1 MKIKSILKLGT
12 LALLTA
18 ALPACSF
25 LDTDPQ
31 IIPDDGYYNSEQKL
45 IYGLAGVYGVL
56 NSEALYGNYYSLQ
69 IANADDLCYFNN
81 YNNSE
86 SRPDRY
92 NHSAGTAAI
101 YDTWSKLY
109 EGIKNANRYIEA
121 VEKTEID
128 PGKLSVDIGLY
139 IAEARFLRAYYHFL
153 LAQAWGDVPLRVKAT
168 TSPNPNDVQM
178 AATPQEQVL
187 KWCAD
192 EIEATIPDLYEPID
206 NTPSRVSQTVA
217 QGILARVYLFMAGES
232 VKQIDGLDKK
242 EMYRRA
248 AYWANEVIASHKH
261 DLNESYEEIFINMIR
276 DQYDTQFHESMWEAE
291 FLGDRTSA
299 TDWTNGRIGDLI
311 GLRSQ
316 SRTTNYSEW
325 ACNYSYG
332 YYNGSYTLWQLY
344 WENDRTADETAS
356 ATVID
361 KRLTWNL
368 PGYNYRGMNNQKISY
383 KNKAGETVTRYLQQT
398 QSMFKTPWVYNN
410 NFAMPDIEGLDQ
422 TIEDAF
428 DPADL
433 VYDPTVMC
441 AVRNAGKWRRE
452 TVYEKQMSAK
462 SLYTTIN
469 FPILR
474 YADVLLMYAEAINEY
489 AEAPDDQAK
498 EAIREIRKRAGVKT
512 NESLLGDYRSFR
524 DLVRIGFRGA
534 SQVGPDPLGHVRRED
549 AQRRDQPA
557 DGEQVPQRQL
567 YELCVGELRQ
577 RDGTPHLPPDSD
589 QGAGGEPRAP
599 TEPLMVKRLIAE
611 HTMNTKRITY
621 LAATLALATAAVSCE
636 HEEIYEPLEFS
647 VRLAPTNTY
656 RTGDPVVFN
665 FSGNADFIT
674 VWTGDTGHEYKHRN
688 RTKVDIA
695 DIESCELEIE
705 ISQQYGTL
713 NNLVLFAGN
722 KFAGLNGSDAATD
735 RPVVE
740 AIAANDCADWT
751 KLEFTP
757 NNANKFKT
765 YTYDITR
772 FADRFSWGMHLFY
785 PDPKTT
791 MRTYRINPKITVK
804 FKGHDTQV
812 YNYPD
817 MEFVPFSLAS
827 QHADDPYIHNVSGNG
842 NLKFQGRPG
851 ANNTA
856 NIVFQGFSA
865 GAFPEIDQWAFMQP
879 VALNTISPDTG
890 LNIKGVTDDLPSYS
904 YTYTEPGTYTV
915 TFIVAGG
922 NYQGQSAPAPYEVT
936 FTVIDPIE

>member
-56 NSEALYGNYYSLQ
+56 NSEAIYGNYYSLQ

-168 TSPNPNDVQM
+168 TSPNPNNVQM

-422 TIEDAF
+422 TIENAF

-489 AEAPDDQAK
+489 AGAPDDQAK

-512 NESLLGDYRSFR
+512 DESLLGDYRSFR
-524 DLVRIGFRGA
+524 DLVRNERGRELAFEGLRKWDLIRWGTFVEKMHNAGTNQPTENKYRNVSYTNYA
-534 SQVGPDPLGHVRRED
+534 SANYANVTARHIYLPIPTK
-549 AQRRDQPA
+549 
-557 DGEQVPQRQL
+557 
-567 YELCVGELRQ
+567 ELAVNHALRQ
-577 RDGTPHLPPDSD
+577 N
-589 QGAGGEPRAP
+589 
-599 TEPLMVKRLIAE
+599 PL
-611 HTMNTKRITY
+611 
-621 LAATLALATAAVSCE
+621 
-636 HEEIYEPLEFS
+636 
-647 VRLAPTNTY
+647 
-656 RTGDPVVFN
+656 
-665 FSGNADFIT
+665 
-674 VWTGDTGHEYKHRN
+674 W
-688 RTKVDIA
+688 
-695 DIESCELEIE
+695 
-705 ISQQYGTL
+705 
-713 NNLVLFAGN
+713 
-722 KFAGLNGSDAATD
+722 
-735 RPVVE
+735 
-740 AIAANDCADWT
+740 
-751 KLEFTP
+751 
-757 NNANKFKT
+757 
-765 YTYDITR
+765 
-772 FADRFSWGMHLFY
+772 
-785 PDPKTT
+785 
-791 MRTYRINPKITVK
+791 
-804 FKGHDTQV
+804 
-812 YNYPD
+812 
-817 MEFVPFSLAS
+817 
-827 QHADDPYIHNVSGNG
+827 
-842 NLKFQGRPG
+842 
-851 ANNTA
+851 
-856 NIVFQGFSA
+856 
-865 GAFPEIDQWAFMQP
+865 
-879 VALNTISPDTG
+879 
-890 LNIKGVTDDLPSYS
+890 
-904 YTYTEPGTYTV
+904 
-915 TFIVAGG
+915 
-922 NYQGQSAPAPYEVT
+922 
-936 FTVIDPIE
+936 

>member
-56 NSEALYGNYYSLQ
+56 NSEAIYGNYYSLQ

-92 NHSAGTAAI
+92 NHSAGTATI

-422 TIEDAF
+422 TIENAF

-489 AEAPDDQAK
+489 AGAPDDQAK

-512 NESLLGDYRSFR
+512 DESLLGDYRSFR
-524 DLVRIGFRGA
+524 DLVRNERGRELAFEGLRKWDLIRWGTFVEKMHNAGTNQPTENKYRNVSYTNYA
-534 SQVGPDPLGHVRRED
+534 SANYANVTARHIYLPIPTK
-549 AQRRDQPA
+549 
-557 DGEQVPQRQL
+557 
-567 YELCVGELRQ
+567 ELAVNHALRQ
-577 RDGTPHLPPDSD
+577 N
-589 QGAGGEPRAP
+589 
-599 TEPLMVKRLIAE
+599 PL
-611 HTMNTKRITY
+611 
-621 LAATLALATAAVSCE
+621 
-636 HEEIYEPLEFS
+636 
-647 VRLAPTNTY
+647 
-656 RTGDPVVFN
+656 
-665 FSGNADFIT
+665 
-674 VWTGDTGHEYKHRN
+674 W
-688 RTKVDIA
+688 
-695 DIESCELEIE
+695 
-705 ISQQYGTL
+705 
-713 NNLVLFAGN
+713 
-722 KFAGLNGSDAATD
+722 
-735 RPVVE
+735 
-740 AIAANDCADWT
+740 
-751 KLEFTP
+751 
-757 NNANKFKT
+757 
-765 YTYDITR
+765 
-772 FADRFSWGMHLFY
+772 
-785 PDPKTT
+785 
-791 MRTYRINPKITVK
+791 
-804 FKGHDTQV
+804 
-812 YNYPD
+812 
-817 MEFVPFSLAS
+817 
-827 QHADDPYIHNVSGNG
+827 
-842 NLKFQGRPG
+842 
-851 ANNTA
+851 
-856 NIVFQGFSA
+856 
-865 GAFPEIDQWAFMQP
+865 
-879 VALNTISPDTG
+879 
-890 LNIKGVTDDLPSYS
+890 
-904 YTYTEPGTYTV
+904 
-915 TFIVAGG
+915 
-922 NYQGQSAPAPYEVT
+922 
-936 FTVIDPIE
+936 

>member
-168 TSPNPNDVQM
+168 TAPNPNDVQM

-489 AEAPDDQAK
+489 AGAPDDQAK

-512 NESLLGDYRSFR
+512 DESLLGDYRSFR
-524 DLVRIGFRGA
+524 DLVRNERGRELAFEGLRKWDLIRWGTFVEKMHNAGTNQPTENKYRNVSYTNYA
-534 SQVGPDPLGHVRRED
+534 SANYANVTARHIYLPIPTK
-549 AQRRDQPA
+549 
-557 DGEQVPQRQL
+557 
-567 YELCVGELRQ
+567 ELAVNHALRQ
-577 RDGTPHLPPDSD
+577 N
-589 QGAGGEPRAP
+589 
-599 TEPLMVKRLIAE
+599 PL
-611 HTMNTKRITY
+611 
-621 LAATLALATAAVSCE
+621 
-636 HEEIYEPLEFS
+636 
-647 VRLAPTNTY
+647 
-656 RTGDPVVFN
+656 
-665 FSGNADFIT
+665 
-674 VWTGDTGHEYKHRN
+674 W
-688 RTKVDIA
+688 
-695 DIESCELEIE
+695 
-705 ISQQYGTL
+705 
-713 NNLVLFAGN
+713 
-722 KFAGLNGSDAATD
+722 
-735 RPVVE
+735 
-740 AIAANDCADWT
+740 
-751 KLEFTP
+751 
-757 NNANKFKT
+757 
-765 YTYDITR
+765 
-772 FADRFSWGMHLFY
+772 
-785 PDPKTT
+785 
-791 MRTYRINPKITVK
+791 
-804 FKGHDTQV
+804 
-812 YNYPD
+812 
-817 MEFVPFSLAS
+817 
-827 QHADDPYIHNVSGNG
+827 
-842 NLKFQGRPG
+842 
-851 ANNTA
+851 
-856 NIVFQGFSA
+856 
-865 GAFPEIDQWAFMQP
+865 
-879 VALNTISPDTG
+879 
-890 LNIKGVTDDLPSYS
+890 
-904 YTYTEPGTYTV
+904 
-915 TFIVAGG
+915 
-922 NYQGQSAPAPYEVT
+922 
-936 FTVIDPIE
+936 

>member
-56 NSEALYGNYYSLQ
+56 NSEAIYGNYYSLQ

-153 LAQAWGDVPLRVKAT
+153 LAQAWGDMPLRVKAT

-422 TIEDAF
+422 TIENAF

-489 AEAPDDQAK
+489 AGAPDDQAK
-498 EAIREIRKRAGVKT
+498 DAIREIRKRAGVKT
-512 NESLLGDYRSFR
+512 DESLLGDYRSFR
-524 DLVRIGFRGA
+524 DLVRNERGRELAFEGLRKWDLIRWGTFVEKMHNAGTNQPTENKYRNVSYTNYA
-534 SQVGPDPLGHVRRED
+534 SANYANVTARHIYLPIPTK
-549 AQRRDQPA
+549 
-557 DGEQVPQRQL
+557 
-567 YELCVGELRQ
+567 ELAVNHALRQ
-577 RDGTPHLPPDSD
+577 N
-589 QGAGGEPRAP
+589 
-599 TEPLMVKRLIAE
+599 PL
-611 HTMNTKRITY
+611 
-621 LAATLALATAAVSCE
+621 
-636 HEEIYEPLEFS
+636 
-647 VRLAPTNTY
+647 
-656 RTGDPVVFN
+656 
-665 FSGNADFIT
+665 
-674 VWTGDTGHEYKHRN
+674 W
-688 RTKVDIA
+688 
-695 DIESCELEIE
+695 
-705 ISQQYGTL
+705 
-713 NNLVLFAGN
+713 
-722 KFAGLNGSDAATD
+722 
-735 RPVVE
+735 
-740 AIAANDCADWT
+740 
-751 KLEFTP
+751 
-757 NNANKFKT
+757 
-765 YTYDITR
+765 
-772 FADRFSWGMHLFY
+772 
-785 PDPKTT
+785 
-791 MRTYRINPKITVK
+791 
-804 FKGHDTQV
+804 
-812 YNYPD
+812 
-817 MEFVPFSLAS
+817 
-827 QHADDPYIHNVSGNG
+827 
-842 NLKFQGRPG
+842 
-851 ANNTA
+851 
-856 NIVFQGFSA
+856 
-865 GAFPEIDQWAFMQP
+865 
-879 VALNTISPDTG
+879 
-890 LNIKGVTDDLPSYS
+890 
-904 YTYTEPGTYTV
+904 
-915 TFIVAGG
+915 
-922 NYQGQSAPAPYEVT
+922 
-936 FTVIDPIE
+936 

>member
-92 NHSAGTAAI
+92 NHSAGTATI

-168 TSPNPNDVQM
+168 TSPNPNNVQM

-261 DLNESYEEIFINMIR
+261 DLNESYEEVFINMIR

-489 AEAPDDQAK
+489 AGAPDDQAK

-512 NESLLGDYRSFR
+512 DESLLGDYRSFR
-524 DLVRIGFRGA
+524 DLVRNERGRELAFEGLRKWDLIRWGTFVEKMHNAGTNQPTENKYRNVSYTNYA
-534 SQVGPDPLGHVRRED
+534 SANYANVTARHIYLPIPTK
-549 AQRRDQPA
+549 
-557 DGEQVPQRQL
+557 
-567 YELCVGELRQ
+567 ELAVNHALRQ
-577 RDGTPHLPPDSD
+577 N
-589 QGAGGEPRAP
+589 
-599 TEPLMVKRLIAE
+599 PL
-611 HTMNTKRITY
+611 
-621 LAATLALATAAVSCE
+621 
-636 HEEIYEPLEFS
+636 
-647 VRLAPTNTY
+647 
-656 RTGDPVVFN
+656 
-665 FSGNADFIT
+665 
-674 VWTGDTGHEYKHRN
+674 W
-688 RTKVDIA
+688 
-695 DIESCELEIE
+695 
-705 ISQQYGTL
+705 
-713 NNLVLFAGN
+713 
-722 KFAGLNGSDAATD
+722 
-735 RPVVE
+735 
-740 AIAANDCADWT
+740 
-751 KLEFTP
+751 
-757 NNANKFKT
+757 
-765 YTYDITR
+765 
-772 FADRFSWGMHLFY
+772 
-785 PDPKTT
+785 
-791 MRTYRINPKITVK
+791 
-804 FKGHDTQV
+804 
-812 YNYPD
+812 
-817 MEFVPFSLAS
+817 
-827 QHADDPYIHNVSGNG
+827 
-842 NLKFQGRPG
+842 
-851 ANNTA
+851 
-856 NIVFQGFSA
+856 
-865 GAFPEIDQWAFMQP
+865 
-879 VALNTISPDTG
+879 
-890 LNIKGVTDDLPSYS
+890 
-904 YTYTEPGTYTV
+904 
-915 TFIVAGG
+915 
-922 NYQGQSAPAPYEVT
+922 
-936 FTVIDPIE
+936 

>member
-56 NSEALYGNYYSLQ
+56 NSEAIYGNYYSLQ

-153 LAQAWGDVPLRVKAT
+153 LAQAWGDMPLRVKAT

-489 AEAPDDQAK
+489 AGAPDDQAK
-498 EAIREIRKRAGVKT
+498 DAIREIRKRAGVKT
-512 NESLLGDYRSFR
+512 DESLLGDYRSFR
-524 DLVRIGFRGA
+524 DLVRNERGRELAFEGLRKWDLIRWGTFVEKMHNAGTNQPTENKYRNVSYTNYA
-534 SQVGPDPLGHVRRED
+534 SANYANVTARHIYLPIPTK
-549 AQRRDQPA
+549 
-557 DGEQVPQRQL
+557 
-567 YELCVGELRQ
+567 ELAVNHALRQ
-577 RDGTPHLPPDSD
+577 N
-589 QGAGGEPRAP
+589 
-599 TEPLMVKRLIAE
+599 PL
-611 HTMNTKRITY
+611 
-621 LAATLALATAAVSCE
+621 
-636 HEEIYEPLEFS
+636 
-647 VRLAPTNTY
+647 
-656 RTGDPVVFN
+656 
-665 FSGNADFIT
+665 
-674 VWTGDTGHEYKHRN
+674 W
-688 RTKVDIA
+688 
-695 DIESCELEIE
+695 
-705 ISQQYGTL
+705 
-713 NNLVLFAGN
+713 
-722 KFAGLNGSDAATD
+722 
-735 RPVVE
+735 
-740 AIAANDCADWT
+740 
-751 KLEFTP
+751 
-757 NNANKFKT
+757 
-765 YTYDITR
+765 
-772 FADRFSWGMHLFY
+772 
-785 PDPKTT
+785 
-791 MRTYRINPKITVK
+791 
-804 FKGHDTQV
+804 
-812 YNYPD
+812 
-817 MEFVPFSLAS
+817 
-827 QHADDPYIHNVSGNG
+827 
-842 NLKFQGRPG
+842 
-851 ANNTA
+851 
-856 NIVFQGFSA
+856 
-865 GAFPEIDQWAFMQP
+865 
-879 VALNTISPDTG
+879 
-890 LNIKGVTDDLPSYS
+890 
-904 YTYTEPGTYTV
+904 
-915 TFIVAGG
+915 
-922 NYQGQSAPAPYEVT
+922 
-936 FTVIDPIE
+936 

>member
-474 YADVLLMYAEAINEY
+474 YADVLLMFAEAINEY
-489 AEAPDDQAK
+489 AGAADDQAK
-498 EAIREIRKRAGVKT
+498 DALREIRKRAGVKT
-512 NESLLGDYRSFR
+512 DESLLGDYRSFR
-524 DLVRIGFRGA
+524 DLVRNERGRELAFEGLRKWDLIRWGTFVEKMHNAGTNQPTENKYRNVSYTNYA
-534 SQVGPDPLGHVRRED
+534 SANYANVTARHIYLPIPTK
-549 AQRRDQPA
+549 
-557 DGEQVPQRQL
+557 
-567 YELCVGELRQ
+567 ELAVNHALRQ
-577 RDGTPHLPPDSD
+577 N
-589 QGAGGEPRAP
+589 
-599 TEPLMVKRLIAE
+599 PL
-611 HTMNTKRITY
+611 
-621 LAATLALATAAVSCE
+621 
-636 HEEIYEPLEFS
+636 
-647 VRLAPTNTY
+647 
-656 RTGDPVVFN
+656 
-665 FSGNADFIT
+665 
-674 VWTGDTGHEYKHRN
+674 W
-688 RTKVDIA
+688 
-695 DIESCELEIE
+695 
-705 ISQQYGTL
+705 
-713 NNLVLFAGN
+713 
-722 KFAGLNGSDAATD
+722 
-735 RPVVE
+735 
-740 AIAANDCADWT
+740 
-751 KLEFTP
+751 
-757 NNANKFKT
+757 
-765 YTYDITR
+765 
-772 FADRFSWGMHLFY
+772 
-785 PDPKTT
+785 
-791 MRTYRINPKITVK
+791 
-804 FKGHDTQV
+804 
-812 YNYPD
+812 
-817 MEFVPFSLAS
+817 
-827 QHADDPYIHNVSGNG
+827 
-842 NLKFQGRPG
+842 
-851 ANNTA
+851 
-856 NIVFQGFSA
+856 
-865 GAFPEIDQWAFMQP
+865 
-879 VALNTISPDTG
+879 
-890 LNIKGVTDDLPSYS
+890 
-904 YTYTEPGTYTV
+904 
-915 TFIVAGG
+915 
-922 NYQGQSAPAPYEVT
+922 
-936 FTVIDPIE
+936 

>member
-187 KWCAD
+187 KWCAN

-489 AEAPDDQAK
+489 AGAPDDQAK

-512 NESLLGDYRSFR
+512 DESLLGDYRSFR
-524 DLVRIGFRGA
+524 DLVRNERGRELAFEGLRKWDLIRWGTFVEKMHNAGTNQPTENKYRNVSYTNYA
-534 SQVGPDPLGHVRRED
+534 SANYANVTARHIYLPIPTK
-549 AQRRDQPA
+549 
-557 DGEQVPQRQL
+557 
-567 YELCVGELRQ
+567 ELAVNHALRQ
-577 RDGTPHLPPDSD
+577 N
-589 QGAGGEPRAP
+589 
-599 TEPLMVKRLIAE
+599 PL
-611 HTMNTKRITY
+611 
-621 LAATLALATAAVSCE
+621 
-636 HEEIYEPLEFS
+636 
-647 VRLAPTNTY
+647 
-656 RTGDPVVFN
+656 
-665 FSGNADFIT
+665 
-674 VWTGDTGHEYKHRN
+674 W
-688 RTKVDIA
+688 
-695 DIESCELEIE
+695 
-705 ISQQYGTL
+705 
-713 NNLVLFAGN
+713 
-722 KFAGLNGSDAATD
+722 
-735 RPVVE
+735 
-740 AIAANDCADWT
+740 
-751 KLEFTP
+751 
-757 NNANKFKT
+757 
-765 YTYDITR
+765 
-772 FADRFSWGMHLFY
+772 
-785 PDPKTT
+785 
-791 MRTYRINPKITVK
+791 
-804 FKGHDTQV
+804 
-812 YNYPD
+812 
-817 MEFVPFSLAS
+817 
-827 QHADDPYIHNVSGNG
+827 
-842 NLKFQGRPG
+842 
-851 ANNTA
+851 
-856 NIVFQGFSA
+856 
-865 GAFPEIDQWAFMQP
+865 
-879 VALNTISPDTG
+879 
-890 LNIKGVTDDLPSYS
+890 
-904 YTYTEPGTYTV
+904 
-915 TFIVAGG
+915 
-922 NYQGQSAPAPYEVT
+922 
-936 FTVIDPIE
+936 

>member
-153 LAQAWGDVPLRVKAT
+153 LAQAWGDMPLRVQAT

-489 AEAPDDQAK
+489 AGAPDDQAK

-512 NESLLGDYRSFR
+512 DESLLGDYRSFR
-524 DLVRIGFRGA
+524 DLVRNERGRELAFEGLRKWDLIRWGTFVEKMHNAGTNQPTENKYRNVSYTNYA
-534 SQVGPDPLGHVRRED
+534 SANYANVTARHIYLPIPTK
-549 AQRRDQPA
+549 
-557 DGEQVPQRQL
+557 
-567 YELCVGELRQ
+567 ELAVNHALRQ
-577 RDGTPHLPPDSD
+577 N
-589 QGAGGEPRAP
+589 
-599 TEPLMVKRLIAE
+599 PL
-611 HTMNTKRITY
+611 
-621 LAATLALATAAVSCE
+621 
-636 HEEIYEPLEFS
+636 
-647 VRLAPTNTY
+647 
-656 RTGDPVVFN
+656 
-665 FSGNADFIT
+665 
-674 VWTGDTGHEYKHRN
+674 W
-688 RTKVDIA
+688 
-695 DIESCELEIE
+695 
-705 ISQQYGTL
+705 
-713 NNLVLFAGN
+713 
-722 KFAGLNGSDAATD
+722 
-735 RPVVE
+735 
-740 AIAANDCADWT
+740 
-751 KLEFTP
+751 
-757 NNANKFKT
+757 
-765 YTYDITR
+765 
-772 FADRFSWGMHLFY
+772 
-785 PDPKTT
+785 
-791 MRTYRINPKITVK
+791 
-804 FKGHDTQV
+804 
-812 YNYPD
+812 
-817 MEFVPFSLAS
+817 
-827 QHADDPYIHNVSGNG
+827 
-842 NLKFQGRPG
+842 
-851 ANNTA
+851 
-856 NIVFQGFSA
+856 
-865 GAFPEIDQWAFMQP
+865 
-879 VALNTISPDTG
+879 
-890 LNIKGVTDDLPSYS
+890 
-904 YTYTEPGTYTV
+904 
-915 TFIVAGG
+915 
-922 NYQGQSAPAPYEVT
+922 
-936 FTVIDPIE
+936 

>member
-92 NHSAGTAAI
+92 NHSAGTATI

-332 YYNGSYTLWQLY
+332 YYNGSYTLWQIY

-489 AEAPDDQAK
+489 AGAPDDQAK

-512 NESLLGDYRSFR
+512 DESLLGDYRSFR
-524 DLVRIGFRGA
+524 DLVRNERGRELAFEGLRKWDLIRWGTFVEKMHNAGTNQPTENKYRNVSYTNYA
-534 SQVGPDPLGHVRRED
+534 SANYANVTARHIYLPIPTK
-549 AQRRDQPA
+549 
-557 DGEQVPQRQL
+557 
-567 YELCVGELRQ
+567 ELAVNHALRQ
-577 RDGTPHLPPDSD
+577 N
-589 QGAGGEPRAP
+589 
-599 TEPLMVKRLIAE
+599 PL
-611 HTMNTKRITY
+611 
-621 LAATLALATAAVSCE
+621 
-636 HEEIYEPLEFS
+636 
-647 VRLAPTNTY
+647 
-656 RTGDPVVFN
+656 
-665 FSGNADFIT
+665 
-674 VWTGDTGHEYKHRN
+674 W
-688 RTKVDIA
+688 
-695 DIESCELEIE
+695 
-705 ISQQYGTL
+705 
-713 NNLVLFAGN
+713 
-722 KFAGLNGSDAATD
+722 
-735 RPVVE
+735 
-740 AIAANDCADWT
+740 
-751 KLEFTP
+751 
-757 NNANKFKT
+757 
-765 YTYDITR
+765 
-772 FADRFSWGMHLFY
+772 
-785 PDPKTT
+785 
-791 MRTYRINPKITVK
+791 
-804 FKGHDTQV
+804 
-812 YNYPD
+812 
-817 MEFVPFSLAS
+817 
-827 QHADDPYIHNVSGNG
+827 
-842 NLKFQGRPG
+842 
-851 ANNTA
+851 
-856 NIVFQGFSA
+856 
-865 GAFPEIDQWAFMQP
+865 
-879 VALNTISPDTG
+879 
-890 LNIKGVTDDLPSYS
+890 
-904 YTYTEPGTYTV
+904 
-915 TFIVAGG
+915 
-922 NYQGQSAPAPYEVT
+922 
-936 FTVIDPIE
+936 

>member
-128 PGKLSVDIGLY
+128 PEKLSVDIGLY
-139 IAEARFLRAYYHFL
+139 IAEARFLRAYDHFL

-489 AEAPDDQAK
+489 AGAPDDQAK

-512 NESLLGDYRSFR
+512 DESLLGDYRSFR
-524 DLVRIGFRGA
+524 DLVRNERGRELAFEGLRKWDLIRWGTFVEKMHNAGTNQPTENKYRNVSYTNYA
-534 SQVGPDPLGHVRRED
+534 SANYANVTARHIYLPIPTK
-549 AQRRDQPA
+549 
-557 DGEQVPQRQL
+557 
-567 YELCVGELRQ
+567 ELAVNHALRQ
-577 RDGTPHLPPDSD
+577 N
-589 QGAGGEPRAP
+589 
-599 TEPLMVKRLIAE
+599 PL
-611 HTMNTKRITY
+611 
-621 LAATLALATAAVSCE
+621 
-636 HEEIYEPLEFS
+636 
-647 VRLAPTNTY
+647 
-656 RTGDPVVFN
+656 
-665 FSGNADFIT
+665 
-674 VWTGDTGHEYKHRN
+674 W
-688 RTKVDIA
+688 
-695 DIESCELEIE
+695 
-705 ISQQYGTL
+705 
-713 NNLVLFAGN
+713 
-722 KFAGLNGSDAATD
+722 
-735 RPVVE
+735 
-740 AIAANDCADWT
+740 
-751 KLEFTP
+751 
-757 NNANKFKT
+757 
-765 YTYDITR
+765 
-772 FADRFSWGMHLFY
+772 
-785 PDPKTT
+785 
-791 MRTYRINPKITVK
+791 
-804 FKGHDTQV
+804 
-812 YNYPD
+812 
-817 MEFVPFSLAS
+817 
-827 QHADDPYIHNVSGNG
+827 
-842 NLKFQGRPG
+842 
-851 ANNTA
+851 
-856 NIVFQGFSA
+856 
-865 GAFPEIDQWAFMQP
+865 
-879 VALNTISPDTG
+879 
-890 LNIKGVTDDLPSYS
+890 
-904 YTYTEPGTYTV
+904 
-915 TFIVAGG
+915 
-922 NYQGQSAPAPYEVT
+922 
-936 FTVIDPIE
+936 

>member
-422 TIEDAF
+422 TIENAF

-489 AEAPDDQAK
+489 AGAPDDQAK
-498 EAIREIRKRAGVKT
+498 DAIREIRKRAGVKT
-512 NESLLGDYRSFR
+512 DESLLGDYRSFR
-524 DLVRIGFRGA
+524 DLVRNKRGRELAFEGLRKWDLIRWGTFVEKMHNAGTNQPTENKYRNVSYTNYA
-534 SQVGPDPLGHVRRED
+534 SANYANVTARHIYLPIPTK
-549 AQRRDQPA
+549 
-557 DGEQVPQRQL
+557 
-567 YELCVGELRQ
+567 ELAVNHALRQ
-577 RDGTPHLPPDSD
+577 N
-589 QGAGGEPRAP
+589 
-599 TEPLMVKRLIAE
+599 PL
-611 HTMNTKRITY
+611 
-621 LAATLALATAAVSCE
+621 
-636 HEEIYEPLEFS
+636 
-647 VRLAPTNTY
+647 
-656 RTGDPVVFN
+656 
-665 FSGNADFIT
+665 
-674 VWTGDTGHEYKHRN
+674 W
-688 RTKVDIA
+688 
-695 DIESCELEIE
+695 
-705 ISQQYGTL
+705 
-713 NNLVLFAGN
+713 
-722 KFAGLNGSDAATD
+722 
-735 RPVVE
+735 
-740 AIAANDCADWT
+740 
-751 KLEFTP
+751 
-757 NNANKFKT
+757 
-765 YTYDITR
+765 
-772 FADRFSWGMHLFY
+772 
-785 PDPKTT
+785 
-791 MRTYRINPKITVK
+791 
-804 FKGHDTQV
+804 
-812 YNYPD
+812 
-817 MEFVPFSLAS
+817 
-827 QHADDPYIHNVSGNG
+827 
-842 NLKFQGRPG
+842 
-851 ANNTA
+851 
-856 NIVFQGFSA
+856 
-865 GAFPEIDQWAFMQP
+865 
-879 VALNTISPDTG
+879 
-890 LNIKGVTDDLPSYS
+890 
-904 YTYTEPGTYTV
+904 
-915 TFIVAGG
+915 
-922 NYQGQSAPAPYEVT
+922 
-936 FTVIDPIE
+936 

>member
-56 NSEALYGNYYSLQ
+56 NSEAIYGNYYSLQ

-128 PGKLSVDIGLY
+128 PEKLSVDIGLY

-422 TIEDAF
+422 TIENAF

-489 AEAPDDQAK
+489 AGAPDDQAK
-498 EAIREIRKRAGVKT
+498 EAIREIRKRTGVKT
-512 NESLLGDYRSFR
+512 DESLLGDYRSFR
-524 DLVRIGFRGA
+524 DLVRNERGRELAFEGLRKWDLIRWGTFVEKMHNAGTNQPTENKYRNVSYTNYA
-534 SQVGPDPLGHVRRED
+534 SANYANVTARHIYLPIPTK
-549 AQRRDQPA
+549 
-557 DGEQVPQRQL
+557 
-567 YELCVGELRQ
+567 ELAVNHALRQ
-577 RDGTPHLPPDSD
+577 N
-589 QGAGGEPRAP
+589 
-599 TEPLMVKRLIAE
+599 PL
-611 HTMNTKRITY
+611 
-621 LAATLALATAAVSCE
+621 
-636 HEEIYEPLEFS
+636 
-647 VRLAPTNTY
+647 
-656 RTGDPVVFN
+656 
-665 FSGNADFIT
+665 
-674 VWTGDTGHEYKHRN
+674 W
-688 RTKVDIA
+688 
-695 DIESCELEIE
+695 
-705 ISQQYGTL
+705 
-713 NNLVLFAGN
+713 
-722 KFAGLNGSDAATD
+722 
-735 RPVVE
+735 
-740 AIAANDCADWT
+740 
-751 KLEFTP
+751 
-757 NNANKFKT
+757 
-765 YTYDITR
+765 
-772 FADRFSWGMHLFY
+772 
-785 PDPKTT
+785 
-791 MRTYRINPKITVK
+791 
-804 FKGHDTQV
+804 
-812 YNYPD
+812 
-817 MEFVPFSLAS
+817 
-827 QHADDPYIHNVSGNG
+827 
-842 NLKFQGRPG
+842 
-851 ANNTA
+851 
-856 NIVFQGFSA
+856 
-865 GAFPEIDQWAFMQP
+865 
-879 VALNTISPDTG
+879 
-890 LNIKGVTDDLPSYS
+890 
-904 YTYTEPGTYTV
+904 
-915 TFIVAGG
+915 
-922 NYQGQSAPAPYEVT
+922 
-936 FTVIDPIE
+936 

>member
-168 TSPNPNDVQM
+168 TSPNPNNVQM

-489 AEAPDDQAK
+489 AGAPDDQAK
-498 EAIREIRKRAGVKT
+498 EAIRKIRKRAGVKT
-512 NESLLGDYRSFR
+512 DESLLGDYRSFR
-524 DLVRIGFRGA
+524 DLVRNERGRELAFEGLRKWDLIRWGTFVEKMHNAGTNQPTENKYRNVSYTNYA
-534 SQVGPDPLGHVRRED
+534 SANYANVTARHIYLPIPTK
-549 AQRRDQPA
+549 
-557 DGEQVPQRQL
+557 
-567 YELCVGELRQ
+567 ELAVNHALRQ
-577 RDGTPHLPPDSD
+577 N
-589 QGAGGEPRAP
+589 
-599 TEPLMVKRLIAE
+599 PL
-611 HTMNTKRITY
+611 
-621 LAATLALATAAVSCE
+621 
-636 HEEIYEPLEFS
+636 
-647 VRLAPTNTY
+647 
-656 RTGDPVVFN
+656 
-665 FSGNADFIT
+665 
-674 VWTGDTGHEYKHRN
+674 W
-688 RTKVDIA
+688 
-695 DIESCELEIE
+695 
-705 ISQQYGTL
+705 
-713 NNLVLFAGN
+713 
-722 KFAGLNGSDAATD
+722 
-735 RPVVE
+735 
-740 AIAANDCADWT
+740 
-751 KLEFTP
+751 
-757 NNANKFKT
+757 
-765 YTYDITR
+765 
-772 FADRFSWGMHLFY
+772 
-785 PDPKTT
+785 
-791 MRTYRINPKITVK
+791 
-804 FKGHDTQV
+804 
-812 YNYPD
+812 
-817 MEFVPFSLAS
+817 
-827 QHADDPYIHNVSGNG
+827 
-842 NLKFQGRPG
+842 
-851 ANNTA
+851 
-856 NIVFQGFSA
+856 
-865 GAFPEIDQWAFMQP
+865 
-879 VALNTISPDTG
+879 
-890 LNIKGVTDDLPSYS
+890 
-904 YTYTEPGTYTV
+904 
-915 TFIVAGG
+915 
-922 NYQGQSAPAPYEVT
+922 
-936 FTVIDPIE
+936 

>member
-45 IYGLAGVYGVL
+45 IYGLTGVYGVL

-92 NHSAGTAAI
+92 NHSAGTATI

-368 PGYNYRGMNNQKISY
+368 PGYNYRGMNTQKISY

-489 AEAPDDQAK
+489 AGAPDDQAK

-512 NESLLGDYRSFR
+512 DESLLGDYRSFR
-524 DLVRIGFRGA
+524 DLVRNERGRELAFEGLRKWDLIRWGTFVEKMHNAGTNQPTENKYRNVSYTNYA
-534 SQVGPDPLGHVRRED
+534 SANYANVTARHIYLPIPTK
-549 AQRRDQPA
+549 
-557 DGEQVPQRQL
+557 
-567 YELCVGELRQ
+567 ELAVNHALRQ
-577 RDGTPHLPPDSD
+577 N
-589 QGAGGEPRAP
+589 
-599 TEPLMVKRLIAE
+599 PL
-611 HTMNTKRITY
+611 
-621 LAATLALATAAVSCE
+621 
-636 HEEIYEPLEFS
+636 
-647 VRLAPTNTY
+647 
-656 RTGDPVVFN
+656 
-665 FSGNADFIT
+665 
-674 VWTGDTGHEYKHRN
+674 W
-688 RTKVDIA
+688 
-695 DIESCELEIE
+695 
-705 ISQQYGTL
+705 
-713 NNLVLFAGN
+713 
-722 KFAGLNGSDAATD
+722 
-735 RPVVE
+735 
-740 AIAANDCADWT
+740 
-751 KLEFTP
+751 
-757 NNANKFKT
+757 
-765 YTYDITR
+765 
-772 FADRFSWGMHLFY
+772 
-785 PDPKTT
+785 
-791 MRTYRINPKITVK
+791 
-804 FKGHDTQV
+804 
-812 YNYPD
+812 
-817 MEFVPFSLAS
+817 
-827 QHADDPYIHNVSGNG
+827 
-842 NLKFQGRPG
+842 
-851 ANNTA
+851 
-856 NIVFQGFSA
+856 
-865 GAFPEIDQWAFMQP
+865 
-879 VALNTISPDTG
+879 
-890 LNIKGVTDDLPSYS
+890 
-904 YTYTEPGTYTV
+904 
-915 TFIVAGG
+915 
-922 NYQGQSAPAPYEVT
+922 
-936 FTVIDPIE
+936 

>member
-92 NHSAGTAAI
+92 NHSAGTATI

-128 PGKLSVDIGLY
+128 PEKLSVDIGLY

-153 LAQAWGDVPLRVKAT
+153 LAQAWCDVPLRVKAT

-422 TIEDAF
+422 TIENAF

-489 AEAPDDQAK
+489 AGAPDDQAK

-512 NESLLGDYRSFR
+512 DESLLGDYRSFR
-524 DLVRIGFRGA
+524 DLVRNERGRELAFEGLRKWDLIRWGTFVEKMHNAGTNQPTENKYRNVSYTNYA
-534 SQVGPDPLGHVRRED
+534 SANYANVTARHIYLPIPTK
-549 AQRRDQPA
+549 
-557 DGEQVPQRQL
+557 
-567 YELCVGELRQ
+567 ELAVNHALRQ
-577 RDGTPHLPPDSD
+577 N
-589 QGAGGEPRAP
+589 
-599 TEPLMVKRLIAE
+599 PL
-611 HTMNTKRITY
+611 
-621 LAATLALATAAVSCE
+621 
-636 HEEIYEPLEFS
+636 
-647 VRLAPTNTY
+647 
-656 RTGDPVVFN
+656 
-665 FSGNADFIT
+665 
-674 VWTGDTGHEYKHRN
+674 W
-688 RTKVDIA
+688 
-695 DIESCELEIE
+695 
-705 ISQQYGTL
+705 
-713 NNLVLFAGN
+713 
-722 KFAGLNGSDAATD
+722 
-735 RPVVE
+735 
-740 AIAANDCADWT
+740 
-751 KLEFTP
+751 
-757 NNANKFKT
+757 
-765 YTYDITR
+765 
-772 FADRFSWGMHLFY
+772 
-785 PDPKTT
+785 
-791 MRTYRINPKITVK
+791 
-804 FKGHDTQV
+804 
-812 YNYPD
+812 
-817 MEFVPFSLAS
+817 
-827 QHADDPYIHNVSGNG
+827 
-842 NLKFQGRPG
+842 
-851 ANNTA
+851 
-856 NIVFQGFSA
+856 
-865 GAFPEIDQWAFMQP
+865 
-879 VALNTISPDTG
+879 
-890 LNIKGVTDDLPSYS
+890 
-904 YTYTEPGTYTV
+904 
-915 TFIVAGG
+915 
-922 NYQGQSAPAPYEVT
+922 
-936 FTVIDPIE
+936 

>member
-56 NSEALYGNYYSLQ
+56 NSEAIYGNYYSLQ

-92 NHSAGTAAI
+92 NHSAGTATI

-489 AEAPDDQAK
+489 AGAPDDQAK
-498 EAIREIRKRAGVKT
+498 EAIREIRKRTGVKT
-512 NESLLGDYRSFR
+512 DESLLGDYRSFR
-524 DLVRIGFRGA
+524 DLVRNERGRELAFEGLRKWDLIRWGTFVEKMHNAGTNQPTENKYRNVSYTNYA
-534 SQVGPDPLGHVRRED
+534 SANYANVTARHIYLPIPTK
-549 AQRRDQPA
+549 
-557 DGEQVPQRQL
+557 
-567 YELCVGELRQ
+567 ELAVNHALRQ
-577 RDGTPHLPPDSD
+577 N
-589 QGAGGEPRAP
+589 
-599 TEPLMVKRLIAE
+599 PL
-611 HTMNTKRITY
+611 
-621 LAATLALATAAVSCE
+621 
-636 HEEIYEPLEFS
+636 
-647 VRLAPTNTY
+647 
-656 RTGDPVVFN
+656 
-665 FSGNADFIT
+665 
-674 VWTGDTGHEYKHRN
+674 W
-688 RTKVDIA
+688 
-695 DIESCELEIE
+695 
-705 ISQQYGTL
+705 
-713 NNLVLFAGN
+713 
-722 KFAGLNGSDAATD
+722 
-735 RPVVE
+735 
-740 AIAANDCADWT
+740 
-751 KLEFTP
+751 
-757 NNANKFKT
+757 
-765 YTYDITR
+765 
-772 FADRFSWGMHLFY
+772 
-785 PDPKTT
+785 
-791 MRTYRINPKITVK
+791 
-804 FKGHDTQV
+804 
-812 YNYPD
+812 
-817 MEFVPFSLAS
+817 
-827 QHADDPYIHNVSGNG
+827 
-842 NLKFQGRPG
+842 
-851 ANNTA
+851 
-856 NIVFQGFSA
+856 
-865 GAFPEIDQWAFMQP
+865 
-879 VALNTISPDTG
+879 
-890 LNIKGVTDDLPSYS
+890 
-904 YTYTEPGTYTV
+904 
-915 TFIVAGG
+915 
-922 NYQGQSAPAPYEVT
+922 
-936 FTVIDPIE
+936 

>member
-92 NHSAGTAAI
+92 NHSAGTATI

-368 PGYNYRGMNNQKISY
+368 PGYNYRGMNNQEISY

-489 AEAPDDQAK
+489 AGAPDDQAK

-512 NESLLGDYRSFR
+512 DESLLGDYRSFR
-524 DLVRIGFRGA
+524 DLVRNERGRELAFEGLRKWDLIRWGTFVEKMHNAGTNQPTENKYRNVSYTNYA
-534 SQVGPDPLGHVRRED
+534 SANYANVTARHIYLPIPTK
-549 AQRRDQPA
+549 
-557 DGEQVPQRQL
+557 
-567 YELCVGELRQ
+567 ELAVNHALRQ
-577 RDGTPHLPPDSD
+577 N
-589 QGAGGEPRAP
+589 
-599 TEPLMVKRLIAE
+599 PL
-611 HTMNTKRITY
+611 
-621 LAATLALATAAVSCE
+621 
-636 HEEIYEPLEFS
+636 
-647 VRLAPTNTY
+647 
-656 RTGDPVVFN
+656 
-665 FSGNADFIT
+665 
-674 VWTGDTGHEYKHRN
+674 W
-688 RTKVDIA
+688 
-695 DIESCELEIE
+695 
-705 ISQQYGTL
+705 
-713 NNLVLFAGN
+713 
-722 KFAGLNGSDAATD
+722 
-735 RPVVE
+735 
-740 AIAANDCADWT
+740 
-751 KLEFTP
+751 
-757 NNANKFKT
+757 
-765 YTYDITR
+765 
-772 FADRFSWGMHLFY
+772 
-785 PDPKTT
+785 
-791 MRTYRINPKITVK
+791 
-804 FKGHDTQV
+804 
-812 YNYPD
+812 
-817 MEFVPFSLAS
+817 
-827 QHADDPYIHNVSGNG
+827 
-842 NLKFQGRPG
+842 
-851 ANNTA
+851 
-856 NIVFQGFSA
+856 
-865 GAFPEIDQWAFMQP
+865 
-879 VALNTISPDTG
+879 
-890 LNIKGVTDDLPSYS
+890 
-904 YTYTEPGTYTV
+904 
-915 TFIVAGG
+915 
-922 NYQGQSAPAPYEVT
+922 
-936 FTVIDPIE
+936 

>member
-45 IYGLAGVYGVL
+45 IYGLAGVYGML

-128 PGKLSVDIGLY
+128 PEKLSVDIGLY
-139 IAEARFLRAYYHFL
+139 IAEARFLRAYCHFL

-187 KWCAD
+187 KWCAN

-261 DLNESYEEIFINMIR
+261 DLNESYEEVFINMIR

-316 SRTTNYSEW
+316 SGTTNYSEW

-422 TIEDAF
+422 TIENAF

-524 DLVRIGFRGA
+524 DLVRNERGRELAFEGLRKWDLIRWGTFVEKMHNAGTNQPTENKYRNVSYTNYA
-534 SQVGPDPLGHVRRED
+534 SANYANVTARHIYLPIPTK
-549 AQRRDQPA
+549 
-557 DGEQVPQRQL
+557 
-567 YELCVGELRQ
+567 ELAVNHALRQ
-577 RDGTPHLPPDSD
+577 N
-589 QGAGGEPRAP
+589 
-599 TEPLMVKRLIAE
+599 PL
-611 HTMNTKRITY
+611 
-621 LAATLALATAAVSCE
+621 
-636 HEEIYEPLEFS
+636 
-647 VRLAPTNTY
+647 
-656 RTGDPVVFN
+656 
-665 FSGNADFIT
+665 
-674 VWTGDTGHEYKHRN
+674 W
-688 RTKVDIA
+688 
-695 DIESCELEIE
+695 
-705 ISQQYGTL
+705 
-713 NNLVLFAGN
+713 
-722 KFAGLNGSDAATD
+722 
-735 RPVVE
+735 
-740 AIAANDCADWT
+740 
-751 KLEFTP
+751 
-757 NNANKFKT
+757 
-765 YTYDITR
+765 
-772 FADRFSWGMHLFY
+772 
-785 PDPKTT
+785 
-791 MRTYRINPKITVK
+791 
-804 FKGHDTQV
+804 
-812 YNYPD
+812 
-817 MEFVPFSLAS
+817 
-827 QHADDPYIHNVSGNG
+827 
-842 NLKFQGRPG
+842 
-851 ANNTA
+851 
-856 NIVFQGFSA
+856 
-865 GAFPEIDQWAFMQP
+865 
-879 VALNTISPDTG
+879 
-890 LNIKGVTDDLPSYS
+890 
-904 YTYTEPGTYTV
+904 
-915 TFIVAGG
+915 
-922 NYQGQSAPAPYEVT
+922 
-936 FTVIDPIE
+936 

>member
-153 LAQAWGDVPLRVKAT
+153 LAQAWGDMPLRVKAT

-422 TIEDAF
+422 TIENAF

-489 AEAPDDQAK
+489 AGAPDDQAK
-498 EAIREIRKRAGVKT
+498 DAIREIRKRAGVKT
-512 NESLLGDYRSFR
+512 DESLLGDYRSFR
-524 DLVRIGFRGA
+524 DLVRNERGRELAFEGLRKWDLIRWGTFVEKMHNAGTNQPTENKYRNVSYTNYA
-534 SQVGPDPLGHVRRED
+534 SANYANVTARHIYLPIPTK
-549 AQRRDQPA
+549 
-557 DGEQVPQRQL
+557 
-567 YELCVGELRQ
+567 ELAVNHALRQ
-577 RDGTPHLPPDSD
+577 N
-589 QGAGGEPRAP
+589 
-599 TEPLMVKRLIAE
+599 PL
-611 HTMNTKRITY
+611 
-621 LAATLALATAAVSCE
+621 
-636 HEEIYEPLEFS
+636 
-647 VRLAPTNTY
+647 
-656 RTGDPVVFN
+656 
-665 FSGNADFIT
+665 
-674 VWTGDTGHEYKHRN
+674 W
-688 RTKVDIA
+688 
-695 DIESCELEIE
+695 
-705 ISQQYGTL
+705 
-713 NNLVLFAGN
+713 
-722 KFAGLNGSDAATD
+722 
-735 RPVVE
+735 
-740 AIAANDCADWT
+740 
-751 KLEFTP
+751 
-757 NNANKFKT
+757 
-765 YTYDITR
+765 
-772 FADRFSWGMHLFY
+772 
-785 PDPKTT
+785 
-791 MRTYRINPKITVK
+791 
-804 FKGHDTQV
+804 
-812 YNYPD
+812 
-817 MEFVPFSLAS
+817 
-827 QHADDPYIHNVSGNG
+827 
-842 NLKFQGRPG
+842 
-851 ANNTA
+851 
-856 NIVFQGFSA
+856 
-865 GAFPEIDQWAFMQP
+865 
-879 VALNTISPDTG
+879 
-890 LNIKGVTDDLPSYS
+890 
-904 YTYTEPGTYTV
+904 
-915 TFIVAGG
+915 
-922 NYQGQSAPAPYEVT
+922 
-936 FTVIDPIE
+936 

>member
-153 LAQAWGDVPLRVKAT
+153 LAQAWGDMPLRVKAT

-489 AEAPDDQAK
+489 AGAPDDQAK
-498 EAIREIRKRAGVKT
+498 DAIREIRKRAGVKT
-512 NESLLGDYRSFR
+512 DESLLGDYRSFR
-524 DLVRIGFRGA
+524 DLVRNERGRELAFEGLRKWDLIRWDTFVEKMHNAGTNQPTENKYRNVSYTNYA
-534 SQVGPDPLGHVRRED
+534 SANYANVTARHIYLPIPTK
-549 AQRRDQPA
+549 
-557 DGEQVPQRQL
+557 
-567 YELCVGELRQ
+567 ELAVNHALRQ
-577 RDGTPHLPPDSD
+577 N
-589 QGAGGEPRAP
+589 
-599 TEPLMVKRLIAE
+599 PL
-611 HTMNTKRITY
+611 
-621 LAATLALATAAVSCE
+621 
-636 HEEIYEPLEFS
+636 
-647 VRLAPTNTY
+647 
-656 RTGDPVVFN
+656 
-665 FSGNADFIT
+665 
-674 VWTGDTGHEYKHRN
+674 W
-688 RTKVDIA
+688 
-695 DIESCELEIE
+695 
-705 ISQQYGTL
+705 
-713 NNLVLFAGN
+713 
-722 KFAGLNGSDAATD
+722 
-735 RPVVE
+735 
-740 AIAANDCADWT
+740 
-751 KLEFTP
+751 
-757 NNANKFKT
+757 
-765 YTYDITR
+765 
-772 FADRFSWGMHLFY
+772 
-785 PDPKTT
+785 
-791 MRTYRINPKITVK
+791 
-804 FKGHDTQV
+804 
-812 YNYPD
+812 
-817 MEFVPFSLAS
+817 
-827 QHADDPYIHNVSGNG
+827 
-842 NLKFQGRPG
+842 
-851 ANNTA
+851 
-856 NIVFQGFSA
+856 
-865 GAFPEIDQWAFMQP
+865 
-879 VALNTISPDTG
+879 
-890 LNIKGVTDDLPSYS
+890 
-904 YTYTEPGTYTV
+904 
-915 TFIVAGG
+915 
-922 NYQGQSAPAPYEVT
+922 
-936 FTVIDPIE
+936 

>member
-128 PGKLSVDIGLY
+128 PEKLSVDIGLY

-422 TIEDAF
+422 TIENAF

-489 AEAPDDQAK
+489 AGAPDDQAK

-512 NESLLGDYRSFR
+512 DESLLGDYRSFR
-524 DLVRIGFRGA
+524 DLVRNERGRELAFEGLRKWDLIRWGTFVEKMHNAGTNQPTENKYRNVSYTNYA
-534 SQVGPDPLGHVRRED
+534 SANYANVTARHIYLPIPTK
-549 AQRRDQPA
+549 
-557 DGEQVPQRQL
+557 
-567 YELCVGELRQ
+567 ELAVNHALRQ
-577 RDGTPHLPPDSD
+577 N
-589 QGAGGEPRAP
+589 
-599 TEPLMVKRLIAE
+599 PL
-611 HTMNTKRITY
+611 
-621 LAATLALATAAVSCE
+621 
-636 HEEIYEPLEFS
+636 
-647 VRLAPTNTY
+647 
-656 RTGDPVVFN
+656 
-665 FSGNADFIT
+665 
-674 VWTGDTGHEYKHRN
+674 W
-688 RTKVDIA
+688 
-695 DIESCELEIE
+695 
-705 ISQQYGTL
+705 
-713 NNLVLFAGN
+713 
-722 KFAGLNGSDAATD
+722 
-735 RPVVE
+735 
-740 AIAANDCADWT
+740 
-751 KLEFTP
+751 
-757 NNANKFKT
+757 
-765 YTYDITR
+765 
-772 FADRFSWGMHLFY
+772 
-785 PDPKTT
+785 
-791 MRTYRINPKITVK
+791 
-804 FKGHDTQV
+804 
-812 YNYPD
+812 
-817 MEFVPFSLAS
+817 
-827 QHADDPYIHNVSGNG
+827 
-842 NLKFQGRPG
+842 
-851 ANNTA
+851 
-856 NIVFQGFSA
+856 
-865 GAFPEIDQWAFMQP
+865 
-879 VALNTISPDTG
+879 
-890 LNIKGVTDDLPSYS
+890 
-904 YTYTEPGTYTV
+904 
-915 TFIVAGG
+915 
-922 NYQGQSAPAPYEVT
+922 
-936 FTVIDPIE
+936 

>member
-153 LAQAWGDVPLRVKAT
+153 LAQAWGDMPLRVKAT

-261 DLNESYEEIFINMIR
+261 DLNESYEEVFINMIR

-489 AEAPDDQAK
+489 AGAPDDQAK

-512 NESLLGDYRSFR
+512 DESLLGDYRSFR
-524 DLVRIGFRGA
+524 DLVRNERGRELAFEGLRKWDLIRWGTFVEKMHNAGTNQPTENKYRNVSYTNYA
-534 SQVGPDPLGHVRRED
+534 SANYANVTARHIYLPIPTK
-549 AQRRDQPA
+549 
-557 DGEQVPQRQL
+557 
-567 YELCVGELRQ
+567 ELAVNHALRQ
-577 RDGTPHLPPDSD
+577 N
-589 QGAGGEPRAP
+589 
-599 TEPLMVKRLIAE
+599 PL
-611 HTMNTKRITY
+611 
-621 LAATLALATAAVSCE
+621 
-636 HEEIYEPLEFS
+636 
-647 VRLAPTNTY
+647 
-656 RTGDPVVFN
+656 
-665 FSGNADFIT
+665 
-674 VWTGDTGHEYKHRN
+674 W
-688 RTKVDIA
+688 
-695 DIESCELEIE
+695 
-705 ISQQYGTL
+705 
-713 NNLVLFAGN
+713 
-722 KFAGLNGSDAATD
+722 
-735 RPVVE
+735 
-740 AIAANDCADWT
+740 
-751 KLEFTP
+751 
-757 NNANKFKT
+757 
-765 YTYDITR
+765 
-772 FADRFSWGMHLFY
+772 
-785 PDPKTT
+785 
-791 MRTYRINPKITVK
+791 
-804 FKGHDTQV
+804 
-812 YNYPD
+812 
-817 MEFVPFSLAS
+817 
-827 QHADDPYIHNVSGNG
+827 
-842 NLKFQGRPG
+842 
-851 ANNTA
+851 
-856 NIVFQGFSA
+856 
-865 GAFPEIDQWAFMQP
+865 
-879 VALNTISPDTG
+879 
-890 LNIKGVTDDLPSYS
+890 
-904 YTYTEPGTYTV
+904 
-915 TFIVAGG
+915 
-922 NYQGQSAPAPYEVT
+922 
-936 FTVIDPIE
+936 

>member
-422 TIEDAF
+422 TIENAF

-489 AEAPDDQAK
+489 AGAPDDQAK
-498 EAIREIRKRAGVKT
+498 DAIREIRKRAGGKT
-512 NESLLGDYRSFR
+512 DESLLGDYRSFR
-524 DLVRIGFRGA
+524 DLVRNERGRELAFEGLRKWDLIRWGTFVEKMHNAGTNQPTENKYRNVSYTNYA
-534 SQVGPDPLGHVRRED
+534 SANYANVTARHIYLPIPTK
-549 AQRRDQPA
+549 
-557 DGEQVPQRQL
+557 
-567 YELCVGELRQ
+567 ELAVNHALRQ
-577 RDGTPHLPPDSD
+577 N
-589 QGAGGEPRAP
+589 
-599 TEPLMVKRLIAE
+599 PL
-611 HTMNTKRITY
+611 
-621 LAATLALATAAVSCE
+621 
-636 HEEIYEPLEFS
+636 
-647 VRLAPTNTY
+647 
-656 RTGDPVVFN
+656 
-665 FSGNADFIT
+665 
-674 VWTGDTGHEYKHRN
+674 W
-688 RTKVDIA
+688 
-695 DIESCELEIE
+695 
-705 ISQQYGTL
+705 
-713 NNLVLFAGN
+713 
-722 KFAGLNGSDAATD
+722 
-735 RPVVE
+735 
-740 AIAANDCADWT
+740 
-751 KLEFTP
+751 
-757 NNANKFKT
+757 
-765 YTYDITR
+765 
-772 FADRFSWGMHLFY
+772 
-785 PDPKTT
+785 
-791 MRTYRINPKITVK
+791 
-804 FKGHDTQV
+804 
-812 YNYPD
+812 
-817 MEFVPFSLAS
+817 
-827 QHADDPYIHNVSGNG
+827 
-842 NLKFQGRPG
+842 
-851 ANNTA
+851 
-856 NIVFQGFSA
+856 
-865 GAFPEIDQWAFMQP
+865 
-879 VALNTISPDTG
+879 
-890 LNIKGVTDDLPSYS
+890 
-904 YTYTEPGTYTV
+904 
-915 TFIVAGG
+915 
-922 NYQGQSAPAPYEVT
+922 
-936 FTVIDPIE
+936 

>member
-56 NSEALYGNYYSLQ
+56 NSEAIYGNYYSLQ

-489 AEAPDDQAK
+489 AGASDDQAK

-512 NESLLGDYRSFR
+512 DESLLGDYRSFR
-524 DLVRIGFRGA
+524 DLVRNERGRELAFEGLRKWDLIRWGTFVEKMHNAGTNQPTENKYRNVSYTNYA
-534 SQVGPDPLGHVRRED
+534 SANYANVTARHIYLPIPTK
-549 AQRRDQPA
+549 
-557 DGEQVPQRQL
+557 
-567 YELCVGELRQ
+567 ELAVNHALRQ
-577 RDGTPHLPPDSD
+577 N
-589 QGAGGEPRAP
+589 
-599 TEPLMVKRLIAE
+599 PL
-611 HTMNTKRITY
+611 
-621 LAATLALATAAVSCE
+621 
-636 HEEIYEPLEFS
+636 
-647 VRLAPTNTY
+647 
-656 RTGDPVVFN
+656 
-665 FSGNADFIT
+665 
-674 VWTGDTGHEYKHRN
+674 W
-688 RTKVDIA
+688 
-695 DIESCELEIE
+695 
-705 ISQQYGTL
+705 
-713 NNLVLFAGN
+713 
-722 KFAGLNGSDAATD
+722 
-735 RPVVE
+735 
-740 AIAANDCADWT
+740 
-751 KLEFTP
+751 
-757 NNANKFKT
+757 
-765 YTYDITR
+765 
-772 FADRFSWGMHLFY
+772 
-785 PDPKTT
+785 
-791 MRTYRINPKITVK
+791 
-804 FKGHDTQV
+804 
-812 YNYPD
+812 
-817 MEFVPFSLAS
+817 
-827 QHADDPYIHNVSGNG
+827 
-842 NLKFQGRPG
+842 
-851 ANNTA
+851 
-856 NIVFQGFSA
+856 
-865 GAFPEIDQWAFMQP
+865 
-879 VALNTISPDTG
+879 
-890 LNIKGVTDDLPSYS
+890 
-904 YTYTEPGTYTV
+904 
-915 TFIVAGG
+915 
-922 NYQGQSAPAPYEVT
+922 
-936 FTVIDPIE
+936 

>member
-56 NSEALYGNYYSLQ
+56 NSEAIYGNYYSLQ

-368 PGYNYRGMNNQKISY
+368 PGYNSRGMNNQKISY

-489 AEAPDDQAK
+489 AGAPDDQAK

-512 NESLLGDYRSFR
+512 DESLLGDYRSFR
-524 DLVRIGFRGA
+524 DLVRNERGRELAFEGLRKWDLIRWGTFVEKMHNAGTNQPTENKYRNVSYTNYA
-534 SQVGPDPLGHVRRED
+534 SANYANVTARHIYLPIPTK
-549 AQRRDQPA
+549 
-557 DGEQVPQRQL
+557 
-567 YELCVGELRQ
+567 ELAVNHALRQ
-577 RDGTPHLPPDSD
+577 N
-589 QGAGGEPRAP
+589 
-599 TEPLMVKRLIAE
+599 PL
-611 HTMNTKRITY
+611 
-621 LAATLALATAAVSCE
+621 
-636 HEEIYEPLEFS
+636 
-647 VRLAPTNTY
+647 
-656 RTGDPVVFN
+656 
-665 FSGNADFIT
+665 
-674 VWTGDTGHEYKHRN
+674 W
-688 RTKVDIA
+688 
-695 DIESCELEIE
+695 
-705 ISQQYGTL
+705 
-713 NNLVLFAGN
+713 
-722 KFAGLNGSDAATD
+722 
-735 RPVVE
+735 
-740 AIAANDCADWT
+740 
-751 KLEFTP
+751 
-757 NNANKFKT
+757 
-765 YTYDITR
+765 
-772 FADRFSWGMHLFY
+772 
-785 PDPKTT
+785 
-791 MRTYRINPKITVK
+791 
-804 FKGHDTQV
+804 
-812 YNYPD
+812 
-817 MEFVPFSLAS
+817 
-827 QHADDPYIHNVSGNG
+827 
-842 NLKFQGRPG
+842 
-851 ANNTA
+851 
-856 NIVFQGFSA
+856 
-865 GAFPEIDQWAFMQP
+865 
-879 VALNTISPDTG
+879 
-890 LNIKGVTDDLPSYS
+890 
-904 YTYTEPGTYTV
+904 
-915 TFIVAGG
+915 
-922 NYQGQSAPAPYEVT
+922 
-936 FTVIDPIE
+936 

>member
-12 LALLTA
+12 LALVTA

-56 NSEALYGNYYSLQ
+56 NSEAIYGNYYSLQ

-128 PGKLSVDIGLY
+128 PEKLSVDIGLY

-422 TIEDAF
+422 TIENAF

-489 AEAPDDQAK
+489 AGAPDDQAK

-512 NESLLGDYRSFR
+512 DESLLGDYRSFR
-524 DLVRIGFRGA
+524 DLVRNERGRELAFEGLRKWDLIRWGTFVEKMHNAGTNQPTENKYRNVSYTNYA
-534 SQVGPDPLGHVRRED
+534 SANYANVTARHIYLPIPTK
-549 AQRRDQPA
+549 
-557 DGEQVPQRQL
+557 
-567 YELCVGELRQ
+567 ELAVNHALRQ
-577 RDGTPHLPPDSD
+577 N
-589 QGAGGEPRAP
+589 
-599 TEPLMVKRLIAE
+599 PL
-611 HTMNTKRITY
+611 
-621 LAATLALATAAVSCE
+621 
-636 HEEIYEPLEFS
+636 
-647 VRLAPTNTY
+647 
-656 RTGDPVVFN
+656 
-665 FSGNADFIT
+665 
-674 VWTGDTGHEYKHRN
+674 W
-688 RTKVDIA
+688 
-695 DIESCELEIE
+695 
-705 ISQQYGTL
+705 
-713 NNLVLFAGN
+713 
-722 KFAGLNGSDAATD
+722 
-735 RPVVE
+735 
-740 AIAANDCADWT
+740 
-751 KLEFTP
+751 
-757 NNANKFKT
+757 
-765 YTYDITR
+765 
-772 FADRFSWGMHLFY
+772 
-785 PDPKTT
+785 
-791 MRTYRINPKITVK
+791 
-804 FKGHDTQV
+804 
-812 YNYPD
+812 
-817 MEFVPFSLAS
+817 
-827 QHADDPYIHNVSGNG
+827 
-842 NLKFQGRPG
+842 
-851 ANNTA
+851 
-856 NIVFQGFSA
+856 
-865 GAFPEIDQWAFMQP
+865 
-879 VALNTISPDTG
+879 
-890 LNIKGVTDDLPSYS
+890 
-904 YTYTEPGTYTV
+904 
-915 TFIVAGG
+915 
-922 NYQGQSAPAPYEVT
+922 
-936 FTVIDPIE
+936 

>member
-178 AATPQEQVL
+178 AAMPQEQVL

-422 TIEDAF
+422 TIENAF

-489 AEAPDDQAK
+489 AGAPDDQAK

-512 NESLLGDYRSFR
+512 DESLLGDYRSFR
-524 DLVRIGFRGA
+524 DLVRNERGRELAFEGLRKWDLIRWGTFVEKMHNAGTNQPTENKYRNVSYTNYA
-534 SQVGPDPLGHVRRED
+534 SANYANVTARHIYLPIPTK
-549 AQRRDQPA
+549 
-557 DGEQVPQRQL
+557 
-567 YELCVGELRQ
+567 ELAVNHALRQ
-577 RDGTPHLPPDSD
+577 N
-589 QGAGGEPRAP
+589 
-599 TEPLMVKRLIAE
+599 PL
-611 HTMNTKRITY
+611 
-621 LAATLALATAAVSCE
+621 
-636 HEEIYEPLEFS
+636 
-647 VRLAPTNTY
+647 
-656 RTGDPVVFN
+656 
-665 FSGNADFIT
+665 
-674 VWTGDTGHEYKHRN
+674 W
-688 RTKVDIA
+688 
-695 DIESCELEIE
+695 
-705 ISQQYGTL
+705 
-713 NNLVLFAGN
+713 
-722 KFAGLNGSDAATD
+722 
-735 RPVVE
+735 
-740 AIAANDCADWT
+740 
-751 KLEFTP
+751 
-757 NNANKFKT
+757 
-765 YTYDITR
+765 
-772 FADRFSWGMHLFY
+772 
-785 PDPKTT
+785 
-791 MRTYRINPKITVK
+791 
-804 FKGHDTQV
+804 
-812 YNYPD
+812 
-817 MEFVPFSLAS
+817 
-827 QHADDPYIHNVSGNG
+827 
-842 NLKFQGRPG
+842 
-851 ANNTA
+851 
-856 NIVFQGFSA
+856 
-865 GAFPEIDQWAFMQP
+865 
-879 VALNTISPDTG
+879 
-890 LNIKGVTDDLPSYS
+890 
-904 YTYTEPGTYTV
+904 
-915 TFIVAGG
+915 
-922 NYQGQSAPAPYEVT
+922 
-936 FTVIDPIE
+936 

>member
-12 LALLTA
+12 LALFTA

-489 AEAPDDQAK
+489 AGAPDDQAK

-512 NESLLGDYRSFR
+512 DESLLGDYRSFR
-524 DLVRIGFRGA
+524 DLVRNERGRELAFEGLRKWDLIRWGTFVEKMHNAGTNQPTENKYRNVSYTNYA
-534 SQVGPDPLGHVRRED
+534 SANYANVTARHIYLPIPTK
-549 AQRRDQPA
+549 
-557 DGEQVPQRQL
+557 
-567 YELCVGELRQ
+567 ELAVNHALRQ
-577 RDGTPHLPPDSD
+577 N
-589 QGAGGEPRAP
+589 
-599 TEPLMVKRLIAE
+599 PL
-611 HTMNTKRITY
+611 
-621 LAATLALATAAVSCE
+621 
-636 HEEIYEPLEFS
+636 
-647 VRLAPTNTY
+647 
-656 RTGDPVVFN
+656 
-665 FSGNADFIT
+665 
-674 VWTGDTGHEYKHRN
+674 W
-688 RTKVDIA
+688 
-695 DIESCELEIE
+695 
-705 ISQQYGTL
+705 
-713 NNLVLFAGN
+713 
-722 KFAGLNGSDAATD
+722 
-735 RPVVE
+735 
-740 AIAANDCADWT
+740 
-751 KLEFTP
+751 
-757 NNANKFKT
+757 
-765 YTYDITR
+765 
-772 FADRFSWGMHLFY
+772 
-785 PDPKTT
+785 
-791 MRTYRINPKITVK
+791 
-804 FKGHDTQV
+804 
-812 YNYPD
+812 
-817 MEFVPFSLAS
+817 
-827 QHADDPYIHNVSGNG
+827 
-842 NLKFQGRPG
+842 
-851 ANNTA
+851 
-856 NIVFQGFSA
+856 
-865 GAFPEIDQWAFMQP
+865 
-879 VALNTISPDTG
+879 
-890 LNIKGVTDDLPSYS
+890 
-904 YTYTEPGTYTV
+904 
-915 TFIVAGG
+915 
-922 NYQGQSAPAPYEVT
+922 
-936 FTVIDPIE
+936 

>member
-178 AATPQEQVL
+178 AAMPQEQVL

-422 TIEDAF
+422 TIENAF

-489 AEAPDDQAK
+489 AGAPDDQAK
-498 EAIREIRKRAGVKT
+498 DAIREIRKRAGVKT
-512 NESLLGDYRSFR
+512 DESLLGDYRSFR
-524 DLVRIGFRGA
+524 DLVRNERGRELAFEGLRKWDLIRWGTFVEKMHNAGTNQPTENKYRNVSYTNYA
-534 SQVGPDPLGHVRRED
+534 SANYANVTARHIYLPIPTK
-549 AQRRDQPA
+549 
-557 DGEQVPQRQL
+557 
-567 YELCVGELRQ
+567 ELAVNHALRQ
-577 RDGTPHLPPDSD
+577 N
-589 QGAGGEPRAP
+589 
-599 TEPLMVKRLIAE
+599 PL
-611 HTMNTKRITY
+611 
-621 LAATLALATAAVSCE
+621 
-636 HEEIYEPLEFS
+636 
-647 VRLAPTNTY
+647 
-656 RTGDPVVFN
+656 
-665 FSGNADFIT
+665 
-674 VWTGDTGHEYKHRN
+674 W
-688 RTKVDIA
+688 
-695 DIESCELEIE
+695 
-705 ISQQYGTL
+705 
-713 NNLVLFAGN
+713 
-722 KFAGLNGSDAATD
+722 
-735 RPVVE
+735 
-740 AIAANDCADWT
+740 
-751 KLEFTP
+751 
-757 NNANKFKT
+757 
-765 YTYDITR
+765 
-772 FADRFSWGMHLFY
+772 
-785 PDPKTT
+785 
-791 MRTYRINPKITVK
+791 
-804 FKGHDTQV
+804 
-812 YNYPD
+812 
-817 MEFVPFSLAS
+817 
-827 QHADDPYIHNVSGNG
+827 
-842 NLKFQGRPG
+842 
-851 ANNTA
+851 
-856 NIVFQGFSA
+856 
-865 GAFPEIDQWAFMQP
+865 
-879 VALNTISPDTG
+879 
-890 LNIKGVTDDLPSYS
+890 
-904 YTYTEPGTYTV
+904 
-915 TFIVAGG
+915 
-922 NYQGQSAPAPYEVT
+922 
-936 FTVIDPIE
+936 

>member
-128 PGKLSVDIGLY
+128 LGKLSVDIGLY

-261 DLNESYEEIFINMIR
+261 DLNESYEEVFINMIR

-422 TIEDAF
+422 TIENAF

-489 AEAPDDQAK
+489 AGAPDDQAK

-512 NESLLGDYRSFR
+512 DESLLGDYRSFR
-524 DLVRIGFRGA
+524 DLVRNERGRELAFEGLRKWDLIRWGTFVEKMHNAGTNQPTENKYRNVSYTNYA
-534 SQVGPDPLGHVRRED
+534 SANYANVTARHIYLPIPTK
-549 AQRRDQPA
+549 
-557 DGEQVPQRQL
+557 
-567 YELCVGELRQ
+567 ELAVNHALRQ
-577 RDGTPHLPPDSD
+577 N
-589 QGAGGEPRAP
+589 
-599 TEPLMVKRLIAE
+599 PL
-611 HTMNTKRITY
+611 
-621 LAATLALATAAVSCE
+621 
-636 HEEIYEPLEFS
+636 
-647 VRLAPTNTY
+647 
-656 RTGDPVVFN
+656 
-665 FSGNADFIT
+665 
-674 VWTGDTGHEYKHRN
+674 W
-688 RTKVDIA
+688 
-695 DIESCELEIE
+695 
-705 ISQQYGTL
+705 
-713 NNLVLFAGN
+713 
-722 KFAGLNGSDAATD
+722 
-735 RPVVE
+735 
-740 AIAANDCADWT
+740 
-751 KLEFTP
+751 
-757 NNANKFKT
+757 
-765 YTYDITR
+765 
-772 FADRFSWGMHLFY
+772 
-785 PDPKTT
+785 
-791 MRTYRINPKITVK
+791 
-804 FKGHDTQV
+804 
-812 YNYPD
+812 
-817 MEFVPFSLAS
+817 
-827 QHADDPYIHNVSGNG
+827 
-842 NLKFQGRPG
+842 
-851 ANNTA
+851 
-856 NIVFQGFSA
+856 
-865 GAFPEIDQWAFMQP
+865 
-879 VALNTISPDTG
+879 
-890 LNIKGVTDDLPSYS
+890 
-904 YTYTEPGTYTV
+904 
-915 TFIVAGG
+915 
-922 NYQGQSAPAPYEVT
+922 
-936 FTVIDPIE
+936 

>member
-153 LAQAWGDVPLRVKAT
+153 LAQAWGDMPLRVKAT

-316 SRTTNYSEW
+316 SGTTNYSEW

-469 FPILR
+469 FQILR

-489 AEAPDDQAK
+489 AGAPDDQAK

-512 NESLLGDYRSFR
+512 DESLLGDYRSFR
-524 DLVRIGFRGA
+524 DLVRNERGRELAFEGLRKWDLIRWGTFVEKMHNAGTNQPTENKYRNVSYTNYA
-534 SQVGPDPLGHVRRED
+534 SANYANVTARHIYLPIPTK
-549 AQRRDQPA
+549 
-557 DGEQVPQRQL
+557 
-567 YELCVGELRQ
+567 ELAVNHALRQ
-577 RDGTPHLPPDSD
+577 N
-589 QGAGGEPRAP
+589 
-599 TEPLMVKRLIAE
+599 PL
-611 HTMNTKRITY
+611 
-621 LAATLALATAAVSCE
+621 
-636 HEEIYEPLEFS
+636 
-647 VRLAPTNTY
+647 
-656 RTGDPVVFN
+656 
-665 FSGNADFIT
+665 
-674 VWTGDTGHEYKHRN
+674 W
-688 RTKVDIA
+688 
-695 DIESCELEIE
+695 
-705 ISQQYGTL
+705 
-713 NNLVLFAGN
+713 
-722 KFAGLNGSDAATD
+722 
-735 RPVVE
+735 
-740 AIAANDCADWT
+740 
-751 KLEFTP
+751 
-757 NNANKFKT
+757 
-765 YTYDITR
+765 
-772 FADRFSWGMHLFY
+772 
-785 PDPKTT
+785 
-791 MRTYRINPKITVK
+791 
-804 FKGHDTQV
+804 
-812 YNYPD
+812 
-817 MEFVPFSLAS
+817 
-827 QHADDPYIHNVSGNG
+827 
-842 NLKFQGRPG
+842 
-851 ANNTA
+851 
-856 NIVFQGFSA
+856 
-865 GAFPEIDQWAFMQP
+865 
-879 VALNTISPDTG
+879 
-890 LNIKGVTDDLPSYS
+890 
-904 YTYTEPGTYTV
+904 
-915 TFIVAGG
+915 
-922 NYQGQSAPAPYEVT
+922 
-936 FTVIDPIE
+936 

>member
-316 SRTTNYSEW
+316 SGTTNYSEW

-489 AEAPDDQAK
+489 AGAPDDQAK
-498 EAIREIRKRAGVKT
+498 EAIREIHKRAGVKT
-512 NESLLGDYRSFR
+512 DESLLGDYRSFR
-524 DLVRIGFRGA
+524 DLVRNERGRELAFEGLRKWDLIRWGTFVEKMHNAGTNQPTENKYRNVSYTNYA
-534 SQVGPDPLGHVRRED
+534 SANYANVTAHHIYLPIPTK
-549 AQRRDQPA
+549 
-557 DGEQVPQRQL
+557 
-567 YELCVGELRQ
+567 ELAVNHALRQ
-577 RDGTPHLPPDSD
+577 N
-589 QGAGGEPRAP
+589 
-599 TEPLMVKRLIAE
+599 PL
-611 HTMNTKRITY
+611 
-621 LAATLALATAAVSCE
+621 
-636 HEEIYEPLEFS
+636 
-647 VRLAPTNTY
+647 
-656 RTGDPVVFN
+656 
-665 FSGNADFIT
+665 
-674 VWTGDTGHEYKHRN
+674 W
-688 RTKVDIA
+688 
-695 DIESCELEIE
+695 
-705 ISQQYGTL
+705 
-713 NNLVLFAGN
+713 
-722 KFAGLNGSDAATD
+722 
-735 RPVVE
+735 
-740 AIAANDCADWT
+740 
-751 KLEFTP
+751 
-757 NNANKFKT
+757 
-765 YTYDITR
+765 
-772 FADRFSWGMHLFY
+772 
-785 PDPKTT
+785 
-791 MRTYRINPKITVK
+791 
-804 FKGHDTQV
+804 
-812 YNYPD
+812 
-817 MEFVPFSLAS
+817 
-827 QHADDPYIHNVSGNG
+827 
-842 NLKFQGRPG
+842 
-851 ANNTA
+851 
-856 NIVFQGFSA
+856 
-865 GAFPEIDQWAFMQP
+865 
-879 VALNTISPDTG
+879 
-890 LNIKGVTDDLPSYS
+890 
-904 YTYTEPGTYTV
+904 
-915 TFIVAGG
+915 
-922 NYQGQSAPAPYEVT
+922 
-936 FTVIDPIE
+936 